1 MKYCSSFVLA
11 GLLSMGCGAPTE
23 GDFDAQGEETSLGE
37 TNGPTAKTAGGA
49 YSVDGKG
56 YCN

>member
-1 MKYCSSFVLA
+1 
-11 GLLSMGCGAPTE
+11 MGCGAPTE